1 MAGPTIEWLE
11 PKLPDLLKNGG
22 SSLGSLAAGEGPL
35 EGGRLELSSSESCSF
50 SRVRDRLGIQPQE
63 TRHTFPL

>member
-50 SRVRDRLGIQPQE
+50 SRVRKISASTPGNSS
-63 TRHTFPL
+63 HFHF